1 VDLLEPNQPVVGI
14 GIISCL
20 GAGGNGK
27 DGMGGQTQRDE
38 SPRLAGD
45 ARKVHPRTKGFA
57 RNSGASTVQ
66 QPLLIKALRWA
77 ILGSNQ

>member
-1 VDLLEPNQPVVGI
+1 MDLLAPNQSVVGI

-27 DGMGGQTQRDE
+27 DGMGGQKQGDE
-38 SPRLAGD
+38 SPRHAGD

-57 RNSGASTVQ
+57 SNSGASAVQ

>member
-1 VDLLEPNQPVVGI
+1 VELLAPNQSVVGI

-20 GAGGNGK
+20 GAGGDGK
-27 DGMGGQTQRDE
+27 DSMGGQKQGDE
-38 SPRLAGD
+38 SPRHAGD

-57 RNSGASTVQ
+57 SNSGASTVQ